1 MSTEATR
8 PRRGISIFRAEQAT
22 PIVETDF
29 MAMPQMTSEAL
40 AAGGPEIFMASA
52 PGTDVRV
59 AVRQTPEEGGFSIL
73 HVWFKAD
80 YPVPRHTHDA
90 DCLYYIVSGS
100 AVMGTQILRPGDG
113 FFIPAG
119 APYAYDAGPDGVE
132 LLEIRHCVAQFDLQ
146 MLESNAGKWAT
157 MANTI
162 ASHREAWEADTVSP
176 TLAANRASAALGGG
190 LVGRPDTR

>member
-1 MSTEATR
+1 MSTEATTR
-8 PRRGISIFRAEQAT
+8 QRRGISIFRAEEAT
-22 PIVETDF
+22 PILQTDF
-29 MAMPQMTSEAL
+29 MGMPTMTDEQV
-40 AAGGPEIFMASA
+40 AARAPEIYMDSA

-100 AVMGTQILRPGDG
+100 AILGSQTLRPGDG

-119 APYAYDAGPDGVE
+119 APYSYDAGPEGVE
-132 LLEIRHCVAQFDLQ
+132 LLEIRHAVWQFDIQ
-146 MLESNAGKWAT
+146 ILESNAGKWAA
-157 MANTI
+157 MADTI
-162 ASHREAWEADTVSP
+162 DSHREAWEADSVSP
-176 TLAANRASAALGGG
+176 TLVANRAGAPS
-190 LVGRPDTR
+190 D

>member
-1 MSTEATR
+1 MSSEATSR

-22 PIVETDF
+22 PLPETDF
-29 MAMPQMTSEAL
+29 MAMPQMTGEAL

-80 YPVPRHTHDA
+80 YPVPRHSHDA
-90 DCLYYIVSGS
+90 DCMYYIVSGS
-100 AVMGTQILRPGDG
+100 AVMGTRTLRTGDG

-119 APYAYDAGPDGVE
+119 APYGYNAGPDGVE
-132 LLEIRHCVAQFDLQ
+132 LLEIRRCVAQFDTQ
-146 MLESNAGKWAT
+146 MLESNAGKWAA
-157 MANTI
+157 MADTI
-162 ASHREAWEADTVSP
+162 ASHREAWEADMVSP
-176 TLAANRASAALGGG
+176 TLAANRAARA
-190 LVGRPDTR
+190 PA

>member
-1 MSTEATR
+1 MSTEATSR
-8 PRRGISIFRAEQAT
+8 PRRGISIFRAEEAT

-29 MAMPQMTSEAL
+29 MAMPQMTGEAL

-80 YPVPRHTHDA
+80 YPVPRHSHDA

-100 AVMGTQILRPGDG
+100 AIVYGATVDNVTGDPSLQIAR
-113 FFIPAG
+113 
-119 APYAYDAGPDGVE
+119 
-132 LLEIRHCVAQFDLQ
+132 
-146 MLESNAGKWAT
+146 AT
-157 MANTI
+157 
-162 ASHREAWEADTVSP
+162 P
-176 TLAANRASAALGGG
+176 
-190 LVGRPDTR
+190 